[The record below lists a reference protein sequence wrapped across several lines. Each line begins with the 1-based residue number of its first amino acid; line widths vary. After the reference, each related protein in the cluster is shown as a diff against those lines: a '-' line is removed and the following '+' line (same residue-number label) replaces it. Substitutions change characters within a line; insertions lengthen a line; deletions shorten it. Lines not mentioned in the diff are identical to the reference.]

1 MSSTTRSSFGMPVS
15 RTSRRAGVRSAA
27 LLAAFSA
34 VAAGA
39 VSAHAAPAAPATG
52 DHRTGTA
59 DAVILRAGLDVSLL
73 DKTVRVP
80 VNASLNDVHAP
91 GNAARTALSVR
102 VGGAEQGRPVELLRA
117 DAATARATADERA
130 ATGRAELLHAKVH
143 VPGLPLLSLVE
154 VRQVTAE
161 AVCRA
166 GQRPSAAS
174 NLLGPVTVLG
184 KKVTLST
191 GGTTDVDVPGVG
203 RVRLDLSKTATTSR
217 TGAATAL
224 QLNVDV
230 NPLKLGVAEVHG
242 RVTLVRAACE
252 TPAGAGEPAKEP
264 PAPAKQPPG
273 KEATRTSGTDVKP
286 QTVADKHDL
295 AETGGSS
302 ATPWIAG
309 AAGLLVVGGGA
320 ALITARRR
328 AAARARG

>member
-1 MSSTTRSSFGMPVS
+1 MPVYR
-15 RTSRRAGVRSAA
+15 RTVVPSAA
-27 LLAAFSA
+27 ALAAALTALSA
-34 VAAGA
+34 SPA
-39 VSAHAAPAAPATG
+39 SAAPATG

-59 DAVILRAGLDVSLL
+59 DAVVLRAGLDVSLL

-102 VGGAEQGRPVELLRA
+102 VGGAEKGRPVELLRA
-117 DAATARATADERA
+117 DAATARATADERT
-130 ATGRAELLHAKVH
+130 ATGRAELVHAKVH
-143 VPGLPLLSLVE
+143 VPGLPLLSLIE
-154 VRQVTAE
+154 VRQVTSE

-166 GQRPSAAS
+166 GRRPSATS

-191 GGTTDVDVPGVG
+191 GGTTNVDVPGVG

-224 QLNVDV
+224 ELAVDV

-242 RVTLVRAACE
+242 RVTLVKAGCE
-252 TPAGAGEPAKEP
+252 TPAGAAEQP
-264 PAPAKQPPG
+264 PAPARQTPA
-273 KEATRTSGTDVKP
+273 KEATRTSATDAKP
-286 QTVADKHDL
+286 QTVADKRDL

-309 AAGLLVVGGGA
+309 AAGLLVVGGGG

-328 AAARARG
+328 TAARSRG